1 MSEFKNLPSGW
12 KVVRLGDVFEK
23 SFYGTSKTTSIN
35 GKYPVLRMGNMQNGT
50 LDLRDLVYIDLE
62 ENEFEKYRLHKGDI
76 LLNRTNSH
84 SLVGKVSLFDLDGDY
99 LTASYLVAFRPNLK
113 VLNPTF
119 SNNLLN
125 TIRYQEKIRTI
136 ATKGVSQSNINPTS
150 FKNIIKVPLP
160 PLDEQKKI
168 AEILSTWD
176 EAINLTINL
185 IESKKQFKKA
195 LMQNL
200 LTAKI
205 RFPQFKDEWQNEK
218 LNKVTFFQEG
228 PGVRNTQYKKEGIKL
243 LNVGNLNNNTL
254 NLNTTTTY
262 ISETEA
268 YGAYKHFLIDD
279 GDLLISCSG
288 INSASFKNK
297 IAFAEKKDLP
307 LCLNTSTMRFKS
319 LDDRLLLKYLYYFF
333 QTIYFE
339 RQVLGV
345 LTGSAQFNFGPT
357 HIKWFKIKLPN
368 LKEQQKIVEVL
379 TACDDEINLLNLKLE
394 NLKRQKQ
401 GLMQKLLS
409 GNIRTK
415 VKGGKNVKMDD

>member
-12 KVVRLGDVFEK
+12 KVVKLGDVFEK

-150 FKNIIKVPLP
+150 FKNIIKIPLP
-160 PLDEQKKI
+160 PLDEQEKI

-205 RFPQFKDEWQNEK
+205 CFPQFKDEWKETKLGEICEIQTGK
-218 LNKVTFFQEG
+218 LNANAMIQGGRYKFF
-228 PGVRNTQYKKEGIKL
+228 TCAKEVFEIDDYAFDTEAILISGNGE
-243 LNVGNLNNNTL
+243 NVGYIHYFNGKFNAYQR
-254 NLNTTTTY
+254 TY
-262 ISETEA
+262 VLDKFTENILFI
-268 YGAYKHFLIDD
+268 KHFLEFA
-279 GDLLISCSG
+279 L
-288 INSASFKNK
+288 KRK
-297 IAFAEKKDLP
+297 IEIEKKDG
-307 LCLNTSTMRFKS
+307 NTPYIVLSTIF
-319 LDDRLLLKYLYYFF
+319 DF
-333 QTIYFE
+333 I
-339 RQVLGV
+339 V
-345 LTGSAQFNFGPT
+345 
-357 HIKWFKIKLPN
+357 KLPN
-368 LKEQQKIVEVL
+368 LKEQQKIAEVL

-394 NLKRQKQ
+394 NLKKQKQ
-401 GLMQKLLS
+401 GLMQKLLK
-409 GNIRTK
+409 GEMRTCY
-415 VKGGKNVKMDD
+415 VKKAM